1 MKSFEKL
8 YLIGI
13 EAVISVLLLSFP
25 VMMLTVKSGMNA
37 VFLLLLLLAILV
49 WLRPPAMI
57 APAKW
62 IRDWTPYVAAMF
74 AMTASIFI
82 SQTYHQNFSAIH
94 YDSPARYWL
103 AIPIFLLLYRL
114 DLRVFWSLQLAFP
127 IAAIVGW
134 VFARDIG
141 NGVTL
146 PMLDKIRYGDS
157 MLLFSMLSLLSI
169 DWLGRDTLYLRALK
183 WAGFLAGFLATFQSG
198 TRGALLAIP
207 VFVAIY
213 LLSRGVRLSF
223 RTALASLILG
233 VIVVFGAYLSND
245 TVQLRLQ
252 NMATEVATYEQ
263 GNRDT
268 STGIRWQLY
277 IAAIEIISEQPI
289 FGVGP
294 GGYALQMES
303 MADAGKITP
312 VAAELGRGEVHNDIL
327 KKTADLGVFG
337 FAAICAVYLVPLW
350 LFGKANKSSLMSVK
364 CAGLMG
370 LVFVS
375 GFMVF
380 GLTAEVLNLSM
391 TIAFYSFTVAVLLAY
406 CYNIHHVEQ
415 NIVDL
420 R

>member
-37 VFLLLLLLAILV
+37 VFLLFLLLAILV

-94 YDSPARYWL
+94 YDSPSRYWL

-134 VFARDIG
+134 VFAKDIG

-157 MLLFSMLSLLSI
+157 MLLFSMLSLISI

-327 KKTADLGVFG
+327 SRAAGMGVYG
-337 FAAICAVYLVPLW
+337 
-350 LFGKANKSSLMSVK
+350 
-364 CAGLMG
+364 
-370 LVFVS
+370 
-375 GFMVF
+375 
-380 GLTAEVLNLSM
+380 
-391 TIAFYSFTVAVLLAY
+391 LLAILAIY
-406 CYNIHHVEQ
+406 FAPLN
-415 NIVDL
+415 
-420 R
+420 

>member
-1 MKSFEKL
+1 MKRYENS
-8 YLIGI
+8 YLMGI
-13 EAVISVLLLSFP
+13 EVITGLLLLSFP

-37 VFLLLLLLAILV
+37 VFFMFLLMAILV

-57 APAKW
+57 VPANWKS
-62 IRDWTPYVAAMF
+62 DWTPYLVAMF
-74 AMTASIFI
+74 AMTAAIFI
-82 SQTYHQNFSAIH
+82 SQTYHQNFSVIH

-134 VFARDIG
+134 VCARDIG

-169 DWLGRDTLYLRALK
+169 DWLSKDSLYLRALK
-183 WAGFLAGFLATFQSG
+183 WVGFLVGLLATFQSG

-213 LLSRGVRLSF
+213 LISRGVRLSL
-223 RTALASLILG
+223 RAALASLILG
-233 VIVVFGAYLSND
+233 VMVIVGAYLSND
-245 TVQLRLQ
+245 TVQHRLQ
-252 NMATEVATYEQ
+252 NMATEVVTYEQ

-277 IAAIEIISEQPI
+277 LAAIELISERPI

-294 GGYALQMES
+294 GGYALQMTS
-303 MADAGKITP
+303 MADAGKITSM
-312 VAAELGRGEVHNDIL
+312 AAELGRGEVHNDIL

-337 FAAICAVYLVPLW
+337 FAAIFAVYLVPFW
-350 LFGKANKSSLMSVK
+350 LFRKSSKSDFIRIK
-364 CAGLMG
+364 RAGLMG
-370 LVFVS
+370 MVFVS

-391 TIAFYSFTVAVLLAY
+391 TIAFYSFSVAVLLAY
-406 CYNIHHVEQ
+406 CYNIHHAKQ
-415 NIVDL
+415 NIS
-420 R
+420 

>member
-1 MKSFEKL
+1 MKRFDKL
-8 YLIGI
+8 YLMGI
-13 EAVISVLLLSFP
+13 EATVSVLLLSFP
-25 VMMLTVKSGMNA
+25 VLMLTVKSGMNA
-37 VFLLLLLLAILV
+37 VFFMFLLMAILV
-49 WLRPPAMI
+49 WFRPPAMI
-57 APAKW
+57 VPASWK
-62 IRDWTPYVAAMF
+62 RDWTPYLAAMF
-74 AMTASIFI
+74 AMTVSIFI
-82 SQTYHQNFSAIH
+82 SQTYHQSYCAIH
-94 YDSPARYWL
+94 YDSPTRYWL
-103 AIPIFLLLYRL
+103 AVPIFLLLYRL
-114 DLRVFWSLQLAFP
+114 DLRVFWCLQWAFP

-157 MLLFSMLSLLSI
+157 MLLFSMLSLFSI
-169 DWLGRDTLYLRALK
+169 DWLGRDSFYLRTLK
-183 WAGFLAGFLATFQSG
+183 WAGFLVGLLATFQSG

-213 LLSRGVRLSF
+213 LISRGVRLSL
-223 RTALASLILG
+223 RAALASLILG
-233 VIVVFGAYLSND
+233 VIVVWGAYLSND

-252 NMATEVATYEQ
+252 NMATDVVAYEQ

-277 IAAIEIISEQPI
+277 LAAIEIISEQPI

-303 MADAGKITP
+303 MVDAGKITP

-337 FAAICAVYLVPLW
+337 FAAIFAVYLVPLW
-350 LFGKANKSSLMSVK
+350 LFGKANKSSRRQVK
-364 CAGLMG
+364 RAGLMG
-370 LVFVS
+370 MVFVS

-391 TIAFYSFTVAVLLAY
+391 TISFYSFTVAVLLAY

-415 NIVDL
+415 SIS
-420 R
+420 